1 MAMMPSGA
9 SMKVWFDRPLHP
21 GPHRVEPALDHLA
34 VSEMIA
40 MHPLTLR
47 AVDRSTGIVFET
59 PHQAPPQPIANLWGG

>member
-1 MAMMPSGA
+1 
-9 SMKVWFDRPLHP
+9 
-21 GPHRVEPALDHLA
+21 